1 MQDKTQKLPED
12 ELIDLRLRA
21 EAVIHDKAIDF
32 PDVSTLPTKELQS
45 LVHELRV
52 HQIELAIQNDEIKRV
67 QLALEASR
75 DEFEDLYDFS
85 PVGYFTLTEK
95 GLIIQ
100 ANLTGANLLGKARPK
115 LINMRFGHFVDPESE
130 AQLYQHFLS
139 VIKQGHK
146 QACDLTLKRDDGSSF
161 YARLESIRIDAPA
174 EQSDVS
180 DGAYVVRLAVSDIA
194 ERKRSEEQIKLN
206 ETRLQSLYEI
216 SQFRAKTI
224 QHFLDFTLDH
234 AIRLTGSKVGY
245 IYYYDADKRQFIL
258 NTWSKDV
265 MKQCEVVEPQTVY
278 ELEKTG
284 IWGEAVRQ
292 KTAIIIN
299 NFQAFNPLK
308 KGYPSGHVELLKFMT
323 TPIFQDGNIVAVVGV
338 ANKKSDYDEADVR
351 QVSLLMDSVWRMI
364 DRRQAAERERLLS
377 TAVEQAAES
386 VIITDASGI
395 IQYTNPTAETI
406 SGYSSDELI
415 GRTANI
421 LKSGKQDDFF
431 YKALWET
438 INAGR
443 MWSGRFINK
452 KKDGTEYQE
461 DASISPVY
469 DKSGKLTNF
478 VAVKRDVTKEIELQE
493 QLFHAQK
500 LESLGVMAGAIAHD
514 FNNLLMATLGNLEL
528 ALTDRNLESKTRM
541 AIENAI
547 QASERSAALSHQMLV
562 YSGSAF
568 YTPKDLDLG
577 EQADKLANKNKD
589 LLKSAIPRTTTLH
602 FEINEGLPLIR
613 GDEDQIQR
621 LITNLVLNAS
631 ESIGDNTGEVNL
643 TTGVIDCDDAY
654 LSGSRLQEKPSPGG
668 FVFLEVTDT
677 GCGMDVAT
685 QRKLF
690 DPFFSTKFWG
700 RGLGMAEVMGIVKG
714 HHGAIMVESE
724 VGKGTRIR
732 VLFPAAE
739 GSAPSITSR

>member
-21 EAVIHDKAIDF
+21 EAVIQDKAIDF

-45 LVHELRV
+45 LVHELQV
-52 HQIELAIQNDEIKRV
+52 HQVELEMQNDELKRV

-75 DEFEDLYDFS
+75 DEFQDLYDFS

-95 GLIIQ
+95 GLITQ
-100 ANLTGANLLGKARPK
+100 VNLTGANLVGMARPK
-115 LINMRFGHFVDPESE
+115 LIQKRFAQFVAIESE
-130 AQLYQHFLS
+130 AQLYRHFSS
-139 VIKQGHK
+139 VLKHVEK
-146 QACDLTLKRDDGSSF
+146 QACDLMLRRGDGSTF
-161 YARLESIRIDAPA
+161 HARLESIRMDAPA
-174 EQSDVS
+174 EQADVS
-180 DGAYVVRLAVSDIA
+180 EGAYVVRLAVSDIG

-224 QHFLDFTLDH
+224 QDFLDFTLDH

-299 NFQAFNPLK
+299 DFQAFNPLR
-308 KGYPSGHVELLKFMT
+308 KGYPSGHVELFKFMT
-323 TPIFQDGNIVAVVGV
+323 TPIFQDDKIVAVVGV
-338 ANKKSDYDEADVR
+338 ANKKSDYDDSDVR

-364 DRRQAAERERLLS
+364 DRRQAAEREQLLS
-377 TAVEQAAES
+377 TAVVQAAES

-443 MWSGRFINK
+443 IWSGRFINK

-478 VAVKRDVTKEIELQE
+478 MAVKRDVTKEIELQE

-500 LESLGVMAGAIAHD
+500 MESLGVMAGAIAHD

-577 EQADKLANKNKD
+577 EQANKLAKKNKD
-589 LLKSAIPRTTTLH
+589 LLKSVIPKTTTLH

-631 ESIGDNTGEVNL
+631 EAIGDNTGEVNL
-643 TTGVIDCDDAY
+643 TTGVIDCDEAY
-654 LSGSRLQEKPSPGG
+654 LSGSRLQEKPSPGR
-668 FVFLEVTDT
+668 FVFLEVSDT
-677 GCGMDVAT
+677 GCGMDANT
-685 QRKLF
+685 QHKLF
-690 DPFFSTKFWG
+690 DPFFTTKFWG

-732 VLFPAAE
+732 VLFPA
-739 GSAPSITSR
+739 PKKV

>member
-1 MQDKTQKLPED
+1 
-12 ELIDLRLRA
+12 
-21 EAVIHDKAIDF
+21 
-32 PDVSTLPTKELQS
+32 
-45 LVHELRV
+45 
-52 HQIELAIQNDEIKRV
+52 
-67 QLALEASR
+67 
-75 DEFEDLYDFS
+75 
-85 PVGYFTLTEK
+85 
-95 GLIIQ
+95 
-100 ANLTGANLLGKARPK
+100 
-115 LINMRFGHFVDPESE
+115 
-130 AQLYQHFLS
+130 
-139 VIKQGHK
+139 
-146 QACDLTLKRDDGSSF
+146 
-161 YARLESIRIDAPA
+161 
-174 EQSDVS
+174 
-180 DGAYVVRLAVSDIA
+180 
-194 ERKRSEEQIKLN
+194 
-206 ETRLQSLYEI
+206 
-216 SQFRAKTI
+216 
-224 QHFLDFTLDH
+224 
-234 AIRLTGSKVGY
+234 
-245 IYYYDADKRQFIL
+245 
-258 NTWSKDV
+258 

-299 NFQAFNPLK
+299 DFQAFNPLR
-308 KGYPSGHVELLKFMT
+308 KGYPSGHVELFKFMT
-323 TPIFQDGNIVAVVGV
+323 TPIFQDDKIVAVVGV
-338 ANKKSDYDEADVR
+338 ANKKSDYDDSDVR

-364 DRRQAAERERLLS
+364 DRRQAAEREQLLS

-443 MWSGRFINK
+443 IWSGRFINK

-478 VAVKRDVTKEIELQE
+478 MAVKRDVTKEIELQE

-500 LESLGVMAGAIAHD
+500 MESLGVMAGAIAHD

-577 EQADKLANKNKD
+577 EQANKLAKKNKD
-589 LLKSAIPRTTTLH
+589 LLKSVIPKTTTLH

-631 ESIGDNTGEVNL
+631 EAIGDNTGEVNL
-643 TTGVIDCDDAY
+643 TTGVIDCDEAY
-654 LSGSRLQEKPSPGG
+654 LSGSRLQEKPSPGR
-668 FVFLEVTDT
+668 FVFLEVSDT
-677 GCGMDVAT
+677 GCGMDANT
-685 QRKLF
+685 QHKLF
-690 DPFFSTKFWG
+690 DPFFTTKFWG

-732 VLFPAAE
+732 VLFPA
-739 GSAPSITSR
+739 PKKV

>member
-139 VIKQGHK
+139 VLKQGHK
-146 QACDLTLKRDDGSSF
+146 LACDLTLKRDDGSSF

-278 ELEKTG
+278 ELDKTG

-299 NFQAFNPLK
+299 DFQAFNPLR
-308 KGYPSGHVELLKFMT
+308 KGYPSGHVELFKFMT
-323 TPIFQDGNIVAVVGV
+323 TPIFQDDKIVAVVGV
-338 ANKKSDYDEADVR
+338 ANKKSDYDDSDVR

>member
-139 VIKQGHK
+139 VLKQGHK
-146 QACDLTLKRDDGSSF
+146 LACDLTLKRDDGSSF

-278 ELEKTG
+278 ELDKTG

-299 NFQAFNPLK
+299 DFQAFNPLR
-308 KGYPSGHVELLKFMT
+308 KGYPSGHVELFKFMT
-323 TPIFQDGNIVAVVGV
+323 TPIFQDDKIVAVVGV
-338 ANKKSDYDEADVR
+338 ANKKSDYDDSDVR

-364 DRRQAAERERLLS
+364 DRRQAAEREQLLS

-395 IQYTNPTAETI
+395 IQYTNPVAETI

>member
-21 EAVIHDKAIDF
+21 EAVIQDKAIDF

-45 LVHELRV
+45 LVHELQV
-52 HQIELAIQNDEIKRV
+52 HQVELEMQNDELKRV

-75 DEFEDLYDFS
+75 DEFQDLYDFS

-95 GLIIQ
+95 GLITQ
-100 ANLTGANLLGKARPK
+100 VNLTGANLVGMARPK
-115 LINMRFGHFVDPESE
+115 LIQKRFEQFVAIESE
-130 AQLYQHFLS
+130 AQLYRHFSS
-139 VIKQGHK
+139 VLKHVEK
-146 QACDLTLKRDDGSSF
+146 QACDLMLRRGDGSTF
-161 YARLESIRIDAPA
+161 HARLESIRMDAPA
-174 EQSDVS
+174 EQADVS
-180 DGAYVVRLAVSDIA
+180 EGAYVVRLAVSDIG

-224 QHFLDFTLDH
+224 QDFLDFTLDH

-299 NFQAFNPLK
+299 DFQAFNPLR
-308 KGYPSGHVELLKFMT
+308 KGYPSGHVELFKFMT
-323 TPIFQDGNIVAVVGV
+323 TPIFQDDKIVAVVGV
-338 ANKKSDYDEADVR
+338 ANKKSDYDDSDVR

-364 DRRQAAERERLLS
+364 DRRQAAEREQLLS
-377 TAVEQAAES
+377 TAVVQAAES

-443 MWSGRFINK
+443 IWSGRFINK

-478 VAVKRDVTKEIELQE
+478 MAVKRDVTKEIELQE

-500 LESLGVMAGAIAHD
+500 MESLGVMAGAIAHD

-577 EQADKLANKNKD
+577 EQANKLAKKNKD
-589 LLKSAIPRTTTLH
+589 LLKSVIPKTTTLH

-631 ESIGDNTGEVNL
+631 EAIGDNTGEVNL
-643 TTGVIDCDDAY
+643 TTGVIDCDEAY
-654 LSGSRLQEKPSPGG
+654 LSGSRLQEKPSPGR
-668 FVFLEVTDT
+668 FVFLEVSDT
-677 GCGMDVAT
+677 GCGMDANT
-685 QRKLF
+685 QHKLF
-690 DPFFSTKFWG
+690 DPFFTTKFWG

-732 VLFPAAE
+732 VLFPA
-739 GSAPSITSR
+739 PKKV

>member
-278 ELEKTG
+278 ELDKTG

-299 NFQAFNPLK
+299 DFQAFNPLR
-308 KGYPSGHVELLKFMT
+308 KGYPSGHVELFKFMT
-323 TPIFQDGNIVAVVGV
+323 TPIFQDDKIVAVVGV
-338 ANKKSDYDEADVR
+338 ANKKSDYDDSDVR

-364 DRRQAAERERLLS
+364 DRRQAAEREQLLS

-395 IQYTNPTAETI
+395 IQYTNPVAETI

>member
-1 MQDKTQKLPED
+1 
-12 ELIDLRLRA
+12 LRA
-21 EAVIHDKAIDF
+21 EAVIQDKAIDF

-45 LVHELRV
+45 LVHELQV
-52 HQIELAIQNDEIKRV
+52 HQVELEMQNDELKRV

-75 DEFEDLYDFS
+75 DEFQDLYDFS

-95 GLIIQ
+95 GLITQ
-100 ANLTGANLLGKARPK
+100 VNLTGANLVGMARPK
-115 LINMRFGHFVDPESE
+115 LIQKRFAQFVAIESE
-130 AQLYQHFLS
+130 AQLYRHFSS
-139 VIKQGHK
+139 VLKHVEK
-146 QACDLTLKRDDGSSF
+146 QACDLMLRRGDGSTF
-161 YARLESIRIDAPA
+161 HARLESIRMDAPA
-174 EQSDVS
+174 EQADVS
-180 DGAYVVRLAVSDIA
+180 EGAYVVRLAVSDIG

-224 QHFLDFTLDH
+224 QDFLDFTLDH

-299 NFQAFNPLK
+299 DFQAFNPLR
-308 KGYPSGHVELLKFMT
+308 KGYPSGHVELFKFMT
-323 TPIFQDGNIVAVVGV
+323 TPIFQDDKIVAVVGV
-338 ANKKSDYDEADVR
+338 ANKKSDYDDSDVR

-364 DRRQAAERERLLS
+364 DRRQAAEREQLLS

-443 MWSGRFINK
+443 IWSGRFINK

-500 LESLGVMAGAIAHD
+500 MESLGVMAGAIAHD

-577 EQADKLANKNKD
+577 EQANKLAKKNKD
-589 LLKSAIPRTTTLH
+589 LLKSVIPKTTTLH

-631 ESIGDNTGEVNL
+631 EAIGDNTGEVNL
-643 TTGVIDCDDAY
+643 TTGVIDCDEAY
-654 LSGSRLQEKPSPGG
+654 LSGSRLQEKPSPGR
-668 FVFLEVTDT
+668 FVFLEVADT
-677 GCGMDVAT
+677 GCGMDANT
-685 QRKLF
+685 QHKLF
-690 DPFFSTKFWG
+690 DPFFTTKFWG

-714 HHGAIMVESE
+714 HHGTILVNSE
-724 VGKGTRIR
+724 VGKGTTIR
-732 VLFPAAE
+732 VLFPA
-739 GSAPSITSR
+739 PKKV

>member
-278 ELEKTG
+278 ELDKTG

-299 NFQAFNPLK
+299 DFQAFNPLR
-308 KGYPSGHVELLKFMT
+308 KGYPSGHVELFKFMT
-323 TPIFQDGNIVAVVGV
+323 TPIFQDDKIVAVVGV
-338 ANKKSDYDEADVR
+338 ANKKSDYDDSDVR

-443 MWSGRFINK
+443 IWSGRFINK

>member
-443 MWSGRFINK
+443 IWSGRFINK

>member
-21 EAVIHDKAIDF
+21 EAVIQDKAIDF

-45 LVHELRV
+45 LVHELQV
-52 HQIELAIQNDEIKRV
+52 HQVELEMQNDELKRV

-75 DEFEDLYDFS
+75 DEFQDLYDFS

-95 GLIIQ
+95 GLITQ
-100 ANLTGANLLGKARPK
+100 VNLTGANLVGMARPK
-115 LINMRFGHFVDPESE
+115 LIQKRFAQFVAIESE
-130 AQLYQHFLS
+130 AQLYRHFSS
-139 VIKQGHK
+139 VLKHVEK
-146 QACDLTLKRDDGSSF
+146 QACDLMLRRGDGSTF
-161 YARLESIRIDAPA
+161 HARLESIRMDAPA
-174 EQSDVS
+174 EQADVS
-180 DGAYVVRLAVSDIA
+180 EGAYVVRLAVSDIG

-224 QHFLDFTLDH
+224 QDFLDFTLDH

-299 NFQAFNPLK
+299 DFQAFNPLR
-308 KGYPSGHVELLKFMT
+308 KGYPSGHVELFKFMT
-323 TPIFQDGNIVAVVGV
+323 TPIFQDDKIVAVVGV

-443 MWSGRFINK
+443 IWSGRFINK

-478 VAVKRDVTKEIELQE
+478 MAVKRDVTKEIELQE

-500 LESLGVMAGAIAHD
+500 MESLGVMAGAIAHD

-577 EQADKLANKNKD
+577 EQANKLAKKNKD
-589 LLKSAIPRTTTLH
+589 LLKSVIPKTTTLH

-631 ESIGDNTGEVNL
+631 EAIGDNTGEVNL
-643 TTGVIDCDDAY
+643 TTGVIDCDEAY
-654 LSGSRLQEKPSPGG
+654 LSGSRLQEKPSPGR
-668 FVFLEVTDT
+668 FVFLEVSDT
-677 GCGMDVAT
+677 GCGMDANT
-685 QRKLF
+685 QHKLF
-690 DPFFSTKFWG
+690 DPFFTTKFWG

-732 VLFPAAE
+732 VLFPA
-739 GSAPSITSR
+739 PKKV

>member
-21 EAVIHDKAIDF
+21 EAVIQDKAIDF

-45 LVHELRV
+45 LVHELQV
-52 HQIELAIQNDEIKRV
+52 HQVELEMQNDELKRV

-75 DEFEDLYDFS
+75 DEFQDLYDFS

-95 GLIIQ
+95 GLITQ
-100 ANLTGANLLGKARPK
+100 VNLTGANLVGMARPK
-115 LINMRFGHFVDPESE
+115 LIQKRFEQFVAIESE
-130 AQLYQHFLS
+130 AQLYRHFSS
-139 VIKQGHK
+139 VLKHVEK
-146 QACDLTLKRDDGSSF
+146 QACDLMLRRGDGSTF
-161 YARLESIRIDAPA
+161 HARLESIRMDAPA
-174 EQSDVS
+174 EQADVS
-180 DGAYVVRLAVSDIA
+180 EGAYVVRLAVSDIG

-224 QHFLDFTLDH
+224 QDFLDFTLDH

-299 NFQAFNPLK
+299 DFQAFNPLR
-308 KGYPSGHVELLKFMT
+308 KGYPSGHVELFKFMT
-323 TPIFQDGNIVAVVGV
+323 TPIFQDDKIVAVVGV
-338 ANKKSDYDEADVR
+338 ANKKSDYDDSDVR

-364 DRRQAAERERLLS
+364 DRRQAAEREQLLS
-377 TAVEQAAES
+377 TAVVQAAES

-443 MWSGRFINK
+443 IWSGRFINK

-500 LESLGVMAGAIAHD
+500 MESLGVMAGAIAHD

-577 EQADKLANKNKD
+577 EQANKLAKKNKD
-589 LLKSAIPRTTTLH
+589 LLKSVIPKTTTLH

-643 TTGVIDCDDAY
+643 TTGVIDCDEAY
-654 LSGSRLQEKPSPGG
+654 LSGSRLQEKPSPGR
-668 FVFLEVTDT
+668 FVFLEVSDT
-677 GCGMDVAT
+677 GCGMDANT
-685 QRKLF
+685 QHKLF
-690 DPFFSTKFWG
+690 DPFFTTKFWG

-732 VLFPAAE
+732 VLFPA
-739 GSAPSITSR
+739 PKKV

>member
-1 MQDKTQKLPED
+1 LQDKTQKLPED

-278 ELEKTG
+278 ELDKTG

-299 NFQAFNPLK
+299 DFQAFNPLR
-308 KGYPSGHVELLKFMT
+308 KGYPSGHVELFKFMT
-323 TPIFQDGNIVAVVGV
+323 TPIFQDDKIVAVVGV
-338 ANKKSDYDEADVR
+338 ANKKSDYDDSDVR

-364 DRRQAAERERLLS
+364 DRRQAAEREQLLS

-395 IQYTNPTAETI
+395 IQYTNPVAETI

-443 MWSGRFINK
+443 IWSGRFINK

>member
-139 VIKQGHK
+139 VLKQGHK
-146 QACDLTLKRDDGSSF
+146 LACDLTLKRDDGSSF

-216 SQFRAKTI
+216 SQYRAKTI
-224 QHFLDFTLDH
+224 QDFLDFTLDH
-234 AIRLTGSKVGY
+234 VIRLTGSKVGY

-278 ELEKTG
+278 ELDKTG

-299 NFQAFNPLK
+299 DFQAFNPLR
-308 KGYPSGHVELLKFMT
+308 KGYPSGHVELFKFMT
-323 TPIFQDGNIVAVVGV
+323 TPIFQDDKIVAVVGV
-338 ANKKSDYDEADVR
+338 ANKKSDYDDSDVR

-364 DRRQAAERERLLS
+364 DRRQAAEREQLLS

-395 IQYTNPTAETI
+395 IQYTNPVAETI

-443 MWSGRFINK
+443 IWSGRFINK